1 MNLPSL
7 VGAMSLRAKLATLNA
22 AVAAALLL
30 LAMLAWQSSSDQDV
44 AQARQVRLAEALH
57 LNKQADM
64 VHDAL
69 RSDVL
74 ASLLI
79 GQVPQLAQEDVLRH
93 VADDAQELEDALD
106 RLSTFTELPAELIEQ
121 VRRNRSAARAYGQS
135 ALELARQALDRR
147 EAALAALPAFDG
159 QFRHLVGELEQQGAQ
174 IGEALREAQLMAAR
188 EATRARRSLVWTCV
202 ITIGVASAIVALMTL
217 AIRRRLGELCS
228 VAQAIADG
236 DLTRRASTGRSDE
249 LGALGAAVDR
259 MAGSL
264 NTMIDDMRR
273 EARLAAFGQRLSDA
287 LDMADRE
294 HQVCTVAARA
304 MGEVSAAHPME
315 LLISDS
321 SRAQMER
328 VAEHPGA
335 GSPGCGV
342 RSPYDCV
349 AVRRGTAV
357 TFDSSADLHA
367 CEHLRGRACGT
378 ASAVCVPVTFMGRAL
393 GVLHAA
399 GTPERPLSPAQAQQI
414 TVMGGQ
420 LGMRIGTV
428 RAFERTQIQ
437 AATDTLTGLPNR
449 RTLEQ
454 RLRALVASGQPHAVV
469 MCDLDHF
476 KLLNDRYG
484 HATGDAALR
493 VFSEVLR
500 DTLGDGD
507 LAGRWGGE
515 EFTLLLAQA
524 DALAA
529 QRTVDAIRHQ
539 LAAALRGGRVP
550 LYTASFG
557 IADASMSS
565 RPEELVQ
572 LADMALYQAKAA
584 GRDCARIADPA
595 TLAMLGKDARRRD
608 DPTGDTGIDTSIDTV
623 TAEAW

>member
-1 MNLPSL
+1 MNMTNL
-7 VGAMSLRAKLATLNA
+7 VAAMSLRAKLATLNA

-30 LAMLAWQSSSDQDV
+30 LAMLAWRSSSHQDE

-74 ASLLI
+74 ASLLV
-79 GQVPQLAQEDVLRH
+79 GQVPQLAQDDVLRH
-93 VADDAQELEDALD
+93 VAEDARELEDALD
-106 RLSTFTELPAELIEQ
+106 RLSTFDELPPALVAR
-121 VRRNRSAARAYGQS
+121 VRQNRSAARAYGQS
-135 ALELARQALDRR
+135 ALELARHAVDHRD
-147 EAALAALPAFDG
+147 AALLALPAFDE
-159 QFRHLVGELEQQGAQ
+159 QFRHLVGELDQQGEQLADSLRQAQ
-174 IGEALREAQLMAAR
+174 ALAAQ
-188 EATRARRSLVWTCV
+188 EATTARQSLVWTCV
-202 ITIGVASAIVALMTL
+202 VTIAVASAIVALMTL

-264 NTMIDDMRR
+264 NAMIDDMRR

-294 HQVCTVAARA
+294 HQVCTVASRA
-304 MGEVSAAHPME
+304 MAEVSATHPME

-328 VAEHPGA
+328 AAEHPSGGA
-335 GSPGCGV
+335 PGCSV

-357 TFDSSADLHA
+357 TFDSSTDLHA
-367 CEHLRGRACGT
+367 CEQLRGRPCGPT
-378 ASAVCVPVTFMGRAL
+378 SAVCVPISFMGRAM
-393 GVLHAA
+393 GVLHAT
-399 GTPERPLSPAQAQQI
+399 GTVEQPLSPAQAQQ
-414 TVMGGQ
+414 VAVLGGQ

-428 RAFERTQIQ
+428 RAFERTQLQ
-437 AATDTLTGLPNR
+437 ASTDTLTGLPNR
-449 RTLEQ
+449 RTTEQ
-454 RLRALVASGQPHAVV
+454 RLRALAASGKPYAVV

-476 KLLNDRYG
+476 KLLNDRHG

-493 VFSEVLR
+493 VFADVLR
-500 DTLGDGD
+500 STMGEAD

-515 EFTLLLAQA
+515 EFTLLLAFA
-524 DALAA
+524 DAGAA
-529 QRTVDAIRHQ
+529 ARVVENIREQ
-539 LAAALRGGRVP
+539 LAIALRTGHVP
-550 LYTASFG
+550 AFSASFG

-565 RPEELVQ
+565 LPEDLVH
-572 LADMALYQAKAA
+572 LADVALYKAKAA
-584 GRDCARIADPA
+584 GRDRASIADATMLAELGTFMRRVDPPA
-595 TLAMLGKDARRRD
+595 E
-608 DPTGDTGIDTSIDTV
+608 PDTV
-623 TAEAW
+623 AHPGAAVAETW

>member
-1 MNLPSL
+1 MNLTSI

-22 AVAAALLL
+22 AVVAALVL
-30 LAMLAWQSSSDQDV
+30 LAMLAWRSSSDQDE

-64 VHDAL
+64 IHDAL

-74 ASLLI
+74 ASLLV
-79 GQVPQLAQEDVLRH
+79 GQVPQMTHEEVLRH
-93 VADDAQELEDALD
+93 VVEDAQALEDALD
-106 RLSTFTELPAELIEQ
+106 RLSTYAELPADLVER
-121 VRRNRSAARAYGQS
+121 VRRNRSAARSYGQTALDLARHARDRRDS
-135 ALELARQALDRR
+135 ALS
-147 EAALAALPAFDG
+147 ALPAFDE
-159 QFRHLVGELEQQGAQ
+159 QFHHLLAELEQQSAA
-174 IGEALREAQLMAAR
+174 IGVALREAQALAAG
-188 EATRARRSLVWTCV
+188 EATRARQSLVWTCV
-202 ITIGVASAIVALMTL
+202 LTIAVASAIVALVTL

-264 NTMIDDMRR
+264 NAMIDDMRR

-294 HQVCTVAARA
+294 HQVCAVASRA
-304 MGEVSAAHPME
+304 MSEVSPAHPME

-328 VAEHPGA
+328 AAEHAEAGA
-335 GSPGCGV
+335 PGCGV

-349 AVRRGTAV
+349 AVRRGAAV

-367 CEHLRGRACGT
+367 CEHLRGRASGS
-378 ASAVCVPVTFMGRAL
+378 ASAVCVPVTFMGRSL

-399 GTPERPLSPAQAQQI
+399 GTPEHPLSPAQAQQI

-449 RTLEQ
+449 RTTEQ
-454 RLRALVASGQPHAVV
+454 RLRALAASGQPHAVV

-476 KLLNDRYG
+476 KLLNDRHG

-493 VFSEVLR
+493 VFAEVLR
-500 DTLGDGD
+500 DTLGDAD

-515 EFTLLLAQA
+515 EFALLLAH
-524 DALAA
+524 
-529 QRTVDAIRHQ
+529 VDAEAAERVVHVIRHQ
-539 LAAALRGGRVP
+539 LATSLRAGRVP
-550 LYTASFG
+550 VYTASFG

-565 RPEELVQ
+565 RPDELVQ
-572 LADMALYQAKAA
+572 LADVALYQAKAA
-584 GRDCARIADPA
+584 GRDRACIANPA
-595 TLAMLGKDARRRD
+595 AHGALDSLALPPRQQGA
-608 DPTGDTGIDTSIDTV
+608 DTV
-623 TAEAW
+623 TADIW

>member
-1 MNLPSL
+1 MNLTSL
-7 VGAMSLRAKLATLNA
+7 VAAMSLRAKLATLNA

-30 LAMLAWQSSSDQDV
+30 LAMLAWQSSSHQDE

-74 ASLLI
+74 ASLLV
-79 GQVPQLAQEDVLRH
+79 GQVPQLAREDVLRQ
-93 VADDAQELEDALD
+93 VVEDARELEDDLD
-106 RLSTFTELPAELIEQ
+106 RLTTFDELPAALVER

-135 ALELARQALDRR
+135 ALELARHAADRR
-147 EAALAALPAFDG
+147 ETALAELPAFDA
-159 QFRHLVGELEQQGAQ
+159 QFRHLVGELEQQGEQ
-174 IGEALREAQLMAAR
+174 IGLALRDAQLMAAS
-188 EATRARRSLVWTCV
+188 EATTARQSLVWTCV
-202 ITIGVASAIVALMTL
+202 VTIGVASAIVALMTL

-264 NTMIDDMRR
+264 NAMIDDMRR

-294 HQVCTVAARA
+294 HQVCAVATRA
-304 MGEVSAAHPME
+304 MGEVSATHAME

-328 VAEHPGA
+328 AAEHPAAGA
-335 GSPGCGV
+335 PGCDV

-349 AVRRGTAV
+349 AVRRGAAV

-378 ASAVCVPVTFMGRAL
+378 ASAVCVPVTFMGRAM

-414 TVMGGQ
+414 TMMGSQ

-437 AATDTLTGLPNR
+437 ASTDTLTGLPNR
-449 RTLEQ
+449 RTTEQ
-454 RLRALVASGQPHAVV
+454 RLRALAASGKPHAVV

-476 KLLNDRYG
+476 KLLNDRHG

-493 VFSEVLR
+493 VFAEVLR
-500 DTLGDGD
+500 ETLGEAD

-515 EFTLLLAQA
+515 EFTLLLAYA
-524 DALAA
+524 DAQAA
-529 QRTVDAIRHQ
+529 TRVVEVIRQQ
-539 LAAALRGGRVP
+539 LAIALRGGRVP
-550 LYTASFG
+550 AYTASFG

-565 RPEELVQ
+565 LPQDLVH
-572 LADMALYQAKAA
+572 LADVALYQAKAA
-584 GRDCARIADPA
+584 GRDRACVADPA
-595 TLAMLGKDARRRD
+595 ALATLAAQGPDDA
-608 DPTGDTGIDTSIDTV
+608 T
-623 TAEAW
+623 TASAGGSKALAVAAADEW